1 MPDAKIIQIHLEDLP
16 PAITLYDADIFV
28 VDQLGSDGYTKKL
41 TFKTL
46 YTSLSTSFN
55 FVRSSGDVM
64 TGPLFLNT
72 TSPVSS
78 LQAASK
84 GYVDKFVPKTGA
96 TMTGGLY
103 LNTSTP
109 TTPTQAASKGYV
121 DGKFLPLS
129 GGTITGYVTL
139 ANDPVSAGHVV
150 SKGYVDAV
158 ATPAGAIMN
167 FAMSATPTG
176 WLWCNGA
183 EISRTTYSNLFN
195 AIGTTFGT
203 ATSATFTLPDMRG
216 EFQRGWDGGRGI
228 DTGRML
234 GSYQAGEVQSHTH
247 APLNGTGFAV
257 ANTLGTFGIGG
268 TGIALQSTTG
278 ASGGTET
285 RPRNIALYTCI
296 KY

>member
-1 MPDAKIIQIHLEDLP
+1 MPDIKIHLEDLP
-16 PAITLYDADIFV
+16 PAITVYDADIFV
-28 VDQLGSDGYTKKL
+28 MDQLGSDGYTKKV

-55 FVRSSGDVM
+55 FVRSSGDTM
-64 TGPLFLNT
+64 SGPLFLNT

-84 GYVDKFVPKTGA
+84 GYVDKFVSKAGG

-109 TTPTQAASKGYV
+109 TTPAQAASKGYV

-129 GGTITGYVTL
+129 GGNITGYTTV
-139 ANDPVSAGHVV
+139 NDPVSANQVA
-150 SKGYVDAV
+150 SKGYVDAI

-167 FAMSATPTG
+167 FAMSAAPAG

-183 EISRTTYSNLFN
+183 EISRVTYSNLFN

-216 EFQRGWDGGRGI
+216 EFQRGWDGSRGV
-228 DTGRML
+228 DTGRAF
-234 GSYQAGEVQSHTH
+234 GSTQSGDVQSHTH

-257 ANTLGTFGIGG
+257 ANAVGGFGIGG

-278 ASGGTET
+278 ATGGSET